1 MTASGGSLP
10 RRIGIPRYLP
20 RLDTFDISRDP
31 NPHVAFGSGV
41 HHCLGATLARLEG
54 QEVFKALAERFPSLH
69 LETEH
74 LEYQPSITFR
84 SLKSLPVTLELGETV
99 MARKLRVWVDHNV
112 CVGNAMCET
121 FAPQVFQLNAN
132 RQSEAVNPAGD
143 PEEKILEAA
152 ENCPVSAIFVEDAD
166 TGERLFP

>member
-1 MTASGGSLP
+1 
-10 RRIGIPRYLP
+10 
-20 RLDTFDISRDP
+20 
-31 NPHVAFGSGV
+31 
-41 HHCLGATLARLEG
+41 
-54 QEVFKALAERFPSLH
+54 
-69 LETEH
+69 
-74 LEYQPSITFR
+74 
-84 SLKSLPVTLELGETV
+84 

-166 TGERLFP
+166 TGERLFPSQWTNLAVTIPACSLSRRGEGTSPRL